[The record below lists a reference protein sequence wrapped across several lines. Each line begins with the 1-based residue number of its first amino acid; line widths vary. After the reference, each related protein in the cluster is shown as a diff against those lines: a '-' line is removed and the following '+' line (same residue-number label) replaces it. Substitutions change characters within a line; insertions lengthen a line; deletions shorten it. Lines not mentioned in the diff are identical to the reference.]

1 MELSAEITDMIQL
14 CSRISRRAKDC
25 FPCGDLSYSELKLMR
40 MISERGTVSM
50 GESAR
55 AFGLSNG
62 AMTQMADKLLAEKMI
77 KREEDP
83 QDRRRLISVLTQKG
97 LTVLNDFNRC
107 AVNLSFELTSGM
119 NETDSARLKESISVI
134 NGALRRMLESKK
146 DASASNSKNKQ
157 KNEAF

>member
-1 MELSAEITDMIQL
+1 MELKNEITDMIQL
-14 CSRISRRAKDC
+14 CSRISRRAKNC
-25 FPCGDLSYSELKLMR
+25 FSCGSLSYSELKFMSV
-40 MISERGTVSM
+40 ISEKNTASM
-50 GESAR
+50 SECAQ
-55 AFGLSNG
+55 ALGLSNG
-62 AMTQMADKLLAEKMI
+62 ALTQMAEKLLTEKMI